1 MISVCCAQADFAEA
15 HLLSTILVP
24 TCTGGSKSLNCRD
37 MEQGTGLRTDI
48 SKQATPWKS
57 PLPQLLTSW
66 TSAWWLSAGNK
77 FISCAEVQMLSGML
91 QYQVFSSVA
100 PTNEEE
106 ESHMPKCSA
115 LQTSAENRGIK
126 STLGRQS
133 DESSYLSRN
142 RNLRVQLDHKGK
154 RKRPSLAM
162 RHLNLSQKLA
172 ENFWGSCDNHFL
184 KTHTQLWNMVKNDA
198 IVTSQLRLRSDIW
211 HEIWSFLKKKKLTKT
226 LWQRYFTV
234 GSVSLRAK
242 SLRNFQ
248 GRGPPT
254 VPGRTF
260 SGTAPQ
266 LQAAIVF
273 VKLSIA

>member
-1 MISVCCAQADFAEA
+1 MR
-15 HLLSTILVP
+15 
-24 TCTGGSKSLNCRD
+24 K
-37 MEQGTGLRTDI
+37 
-48 SKQATPWKS
+48 KK
-57 PLPQLLTSW
+57 
-66 TSAWWLSAGNK
+66 
-77 FISCAEVQMLSGML
+77 
-91 QYQVFSSVA
+91 
-100 PTNEEE
+100 

-115 LQTSAENRGIK
+115 FQTSAENKGIK

-211 HEIWSFLKKKKLTKT
+211 HEIWSKKKK
-226 LWQRYFTV
+226 
-234 GSVSLRAK
+234 K
-242 SLRNFQ
+242 SYLKHC
-248 GRGPPT
+248 GRGISLWAQFLWGQKAWEISKGEVLPQYQD
-254 VPGRTF
+254 
-260 SGTAPQ
+260 APS
-266 LQAAIVF
+266 LALHLNC
-273 VKLSIA
+273 KLLSFLWSCL